1 MAQISEEIVFRNLV
15 FFSPKIRRTAWG
27 NKNKLPQWEKGK
39 DKKKKKLS
47 PNFNLQWLSVV
58 KPGDRIQFHSSVR
71 DAGT

>member
-39 DKKKKKLS
+39 DKKKKSFPLILIC
-47 PNFNLQWLSVV
+47 N
-58 KPGDRIQFHSSVR
+58 D
-71 DAGT
+71 